1 MQAVSFTMPS
11 RLLLVVLVLVMAGGC
26 AGRAGRGGPI
36 VDMRGVDPVQYR
48 LDHNECLE
56 YADQVAVGAR
66 AAGGA
71 AAGAVVGGLVGAAV
85 GNSDTAK
92 RTAGAGAVV
101 GGARGTGDAVRE
113 RQEVVRNCLRNRG
126 YAVLN

>member
-1 MQAVSFTMPS
+1 MARMI
-11 RLLLVVLVLVMAGGC
+11 LLTLMIALLAGC
-26 AGRAGRGGPI
+26 AGRGARGGPI
-36 VDMRGVDPVQYR
+36 VDMRGVDAAQYR
-48 LDHNECLE
+48 LDRMECQE
-56 YADQVAVGAR
+56 YADQVALGGQAV
-66 AAGGA
+66 GGA

-101 GGARGTGDAVRE
+101 GGARGTADAVRE
-113 RQEVVRNCLRNRG
+113 RQMVVRNCLRNRG